1 MLTVNSRDTVSERF
15 ERCVV
20 VSSIVNL
27 KGADLVLNVVIGN
40 DLLEHIRLFNSVVAL
55 KDLHG

>member
-1 MLTVNSRDTVSERF
+1 LLAVNSRDTVSERF

-20 VSSIVNL
+20 VGSIVNL
-27 KGADLVLNVVIGN
+27 KGADPVLNVVIGN

-55 KDLHG
+55 KDLYG